1 MIQNSKTDENSKS
14 IDWANEVDTLAE
26 QVKML
31 ALNLAINL
39 ARSKDNVKELT
50 FLESDFTKLING
62 SVEVIKEI
70 TSIAKAFRNEGK
82 MVYAPPNSSGNLDQI
97 ETTLNEISSLSQNVL
112 RTISEI
118 KKRKGHVDKFK

>member
-1 MIQNSKTDENSKS
+1 MDKQGPDKEKQGFPEK
-14 IDWANEVDTLAE
+14 A
-26 QVKML
+26 
-31 ALNLAINL
+31 
-39 ARSKDNVKELT
+39 SKDNVKELT

-70 TSIAKAFRNEGK
+70 TSIAKAFRNEAK
-82 MVYAPPNSSGNLDQI
+82 MVYTPPNSSGNLDQI